1 MGLCPFN
8 GPFAVD
14 RTDPAPG
21 FAALAGDESLA
32 THRLVV
38 EVGNAKNI
46 NKNPVAEKAI
56 QEIQW
61 EILRLEP
68 NCRAVNPL
76 LLPSPLPT

>member
-56 QEIQW
+56 RESQW